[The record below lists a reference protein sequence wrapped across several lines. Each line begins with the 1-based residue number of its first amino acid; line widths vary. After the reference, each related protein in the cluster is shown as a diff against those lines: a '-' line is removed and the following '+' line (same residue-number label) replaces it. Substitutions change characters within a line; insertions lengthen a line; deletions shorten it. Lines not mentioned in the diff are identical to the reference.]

1 MHLYFVTDGR
11 MLEKRPS
18 RGYGLT
24 AKLSLNGALLISN
37 QVCACCSMHELPRIE
52 QFRTDT
58 ALFASAALDA
68 LLEVPPAC
76 E

>member
-1 MHLYFVTDGR
+1 VHLYFVTDGR
-11 MLEKRPS
+11 IVEKRPS
-18 RGYGLT
+18 RGCGLT

-37 QVCACCSMHELPRIE
+37 QACACCSMHELLRIE

-58 ALFASAALDA
+58 ALFASAALDG
-68 LLEVPPAC
+68 LLEIPPAC

>member
-1 MHLYFVTDGR
+1 VHIYFATDGR
-11 MLEKRPS
+11 ILEKRPS
-18 RGYGLT
+18 RGYGIT

-37 QVCACCSMHELPRIE
+37 QVCACCLMHELLRIE
-52 QFRTDT
+52 QFRADT
-58 ALFASAALDA
+58 VLFASAALDA